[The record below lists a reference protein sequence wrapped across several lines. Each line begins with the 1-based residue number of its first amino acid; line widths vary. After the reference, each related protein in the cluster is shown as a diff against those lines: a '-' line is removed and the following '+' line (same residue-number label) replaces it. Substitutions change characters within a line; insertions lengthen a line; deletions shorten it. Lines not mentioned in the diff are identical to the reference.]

1 MGIAGIDGNGQK
13 ELVEA
18 ITNLKLAEKG
28 QIIINGVEIQNTSPN
43 NVIKNRVATIH
54 EDRQKVGLVLDFT
67 VAENIILENFKSPKY
82 SKNGIILKDKII
94 NKAKELINKFDIRP
108 SDSEELAVKGLSGG
122 NQQKVIIAR
131 EVENNPD

>member
-18 ITNLKLAEKG
+18 ITNLKPTEKG

-43 NVIKNRVATIH
+43 NVLKNKIATIH

-67 VAENIILENFKSPKY
+67 VAENIILDSSILNFFWRKRPTTDSIKSLEKHEIY
-82 SKNGIILKDKII
+82 TTFIH
-94 NKAKELINKFDIRP
+94 
-108 SDSEELAVKGLSGG
+108 SDF
-122 NQQKVIIAR
+122 
-131 EVENNPD
+131 P